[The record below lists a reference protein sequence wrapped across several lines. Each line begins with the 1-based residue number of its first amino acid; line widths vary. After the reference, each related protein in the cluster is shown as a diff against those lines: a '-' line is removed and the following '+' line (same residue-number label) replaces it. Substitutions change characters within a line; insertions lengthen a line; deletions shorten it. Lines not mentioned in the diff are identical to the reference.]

1 MEGDEPEPTLEEIR
15 EELKA
20 CIDLIENRSTVEAA
34 TRLTKLRWRLDRS
47 SPGTSDVS
55 AIAPRKGK
63 ARPLFA
69 WEYERSMHPVRGED

>member
-1 MEGDEPEPTLEEIR
+1 MDGDEPEPTLEEIR

-47 SPGTSDVS
+47 SPGPSDAS
-55 AIAPRKGK
+55 AVAHRKGK

-69 WEYERSMHPVRGED
+69 WEYERSMHPTRRED